1 MDRGRNGG
9 QMRKSSLDKKK
20 QEKKSGKVV
29 TMPDNTGGA
38 GAGGGDKSPRK
49 SGKKNAQDSETREAL
64 HKGVKKALR
73 RAVKAN
79 VKKEKEKIAEVLV
92 NKVKNGDMRGAVMVL
107 SLMEHGNKEGKD
119 GKKKHD
125 GLKLIDLLESEPEW
139 EGEEAETATTVVEAG
154 VCQSASQQASKIAN

>member
-1 MDRGRNGG
+1 
-9 QMRKSSLDKKK
+9 MRKSSLDKEK

-29 TMPDNTGGA
+29 TMPDKTGGAENQEAGGA

-49 SGKKNAQDSETREAL
+49 GGKKKAQDSETQEAL

-73 RAVKAN
+73 RAVKAK

-92 NKVKNGDMRGAVMVL
+92 NKVKDGDMRGAVMVL
-107 SLMEHGNKEGKD
+107 SLMEHSNKEGKD

-154 VCQSASQQASKIAN
+154 VCQSASQQASKIAS